1 MATIYDI
8 AKVSGVSATT
18 VSHVLNHTR
27 YVSPKITQR
36 VMEAVER
43 LGYQPKHRRNEAGNS
58 ASLPKCGSMGFF
70 VDRQLLTTCGC
81 RAYVRMARRYDWITI
96 SVEGPLT
103 EKQLLR
109 FVKQYRLSRVLI
121 HQSVEFEY
129 GIHSEHMTGPGSIL
143 LLNQQNSP
151 QRTDFRHLTL
161 DYESA
166 VKTALE
172 HLIRCGHTNIS
183 VVCGSLNQFCRQQIL
198 RALACCSQRYAV
210 RLNQDNVIWLNKMDF
225 STELEQKDLG
235 TGIISVGAP
244 AAMAVIKFSSSA
256 GKHAPQDFS
265 WIAVDDDDFMPV
277 YSPKTTLIRLDP
289 SVFQSGIENDTVP
302 ERPIICRPEFVI
314 CSSTAMLPRDPN
326 GQQAYRE
333 NAISLSITEKILL
346 QKRSYRLG
354 ISFAQADTLYSQ
366 MILQGIREVAA
377 NLNVELLPV
386 QNARLDNAVEENQ
399 LVWLLQNGADAI
411 ISISNDH
418 TGMVDHF
425 NRIARSSKVPL
436 IIGSHLP
443 ASLLPSTYYSCIT
456 TNDEEKG
463 RQVAQFLAEQMLP
476 RGMQRLV
483 LLLDKSTD
491 ADAQQCA
498 RALLTALSGDYQ
510 RIQVLEQAVVKSSNA
525 MEEFEKIYRRCPE
538 MQGLYVQ
545 NARAAG
551 EISRLLCTKG
561 RDDIVIVT
569 SQINSLIAQ
578 QILQSTSGRI
588 GIISSRPIE
597 LGHLMA
603 YAAASALM
611 GKPAPKYVS
620 VDPITLNQK
629 NVEELWPM
637 LTQSRLT

>member
-8 AKVSGVSATT
+8 AKASGVSTTT

-27 YVSPKITQR
+27 YVSPEITQR
-36 VMEAVER
+36 VMEVVQT

-58 ASLPKCGSMGFF
+58 VSPTKRGSMGFF
-70 VDRQLLTTCGC
+70 IDRQLLTTCGC
-81 RAYVRMARRYDWITI
+81 RAYVRMAKRYDWITI

-103 EKQLLR
+103 EKQLLH

-129 GIHSEHMTGPGSIL
+129 GMHPENIAGPGSIL
-143 LLNQQNSP
+143 LLNQKNSP

-183 VVCGSLNQFCRQQIL
+183 VVCGCLNQFCRQQIL
-198 RALACCSQRYAV
+198 RALVYCSQRYAV
-210 RLNQDNVIWLNKMDF
+210 RLNQDNIIWLNKMDF

-235 TGIISVGAP
+235 TAIISVGAP
-244 AAMAVIKFSSSA
+244 AAMALIKFSSSG

-265 WIAVDDDDFMPV
+265 WIAVDDDDFMQV
-277 YSPKTTLIRLDP
+277 YSPNTTVVRLDP
-289 SVFQSGIENDTVP
+289 AVFQSGIENDLGP
-302 ERPIICRPEFVI
+302 ERPIVCRPEFEI
-314 CSSTAMLPRDPN
+314 RGSTGMLPRDLL
-326 GQQAYRE
+326 GRQAYRE
-333 NAISLSITEKILL
+333 NAISLSITEKMLM
-346 QKRSYRLG
+346 QKRSCRLG
-354 ISFAQADTLYSQ
+354 ISFAQEDTLYSQ
-366 MILQGIREVAA
+366 MILQGIREVSA
-377 NLNVELLPV
+377 NLNLELLPI
-386 QNARLDNAVEENQ
+386 QNARLDDAVEENQ
-399 LVWLLQNGADAI
+399 LVWLLQNGADAV
-411 ISISNDH
+411 ISVSNDH

-425 NRIARSSKVPL
+425 NRIARSSNVPL

-443 ASLLPSTYYSCIT
+443 ASLLPSAYHSCIT

-476 RGMQRLV
+476 RGLQRLV

-498 RALLTALSGDYQ
+498 RALLTTLSGDYP
-510 RIQVLEQAVVKSSNA
+510 RIQLLEQAVVKNRNA
-525 MEEFEKIYRRCPE
+525 MEEFEQIYRRCPE

-551 EISRLLCTKG
+551 EISRLLCSKG

-578 QILQSTSGRI
+578 QILQSASGRI

-603 YAAASALM
+603 YAAASALL

-629 NVEELWPM
+629 NVEELWPL
-637 LTQSRLT
+637 LTQSRLK